1 MFRVLT
7 ATLLAALILSSAA
20 EARAGRGFGGFRKSS
35 PAPQTKSV
43 APAAAANASPNRG
56 SANVVVPVPIL
67 RREARPPA
75 SAAAV
80 GAPLGLAAPSRPVSA
95 AAPVGSEP
103 AAAPRPWCESGKV
116 VGGLC
121 LLN

>member
-43 APAAAANASPNRG
+43 APGRRRERVAKPRKRQRRRARADPAQGG
-56 SANVVVPVPIL
+56 SAAGV
-67 RREARPPA
+67 RRSGRRAARA
-75 SAAAV
+75 CRT
-80 GAPLGLAAPSRPVSA
+80 LAAGQRSRAGRV
-95 AAPVGSEP
+95 
-103 AAAPRPWCESGKV
+103 
-116 VGGLC
+116 
-121 LLN
+121 